1 SANVRDPFIYRA
13 PNATSTWEFYDYH
26 GRLDVQAALGAW
38 TAAYWDAE
46 RRVDAGHGDQRLGTQ
61 TRKWS
66 AGTTTAGDED
76 GEDVILVLVP
86 REEMTWRML
95 AEAYKGARLLICND
109 GRNFGF
115 RASVPGTNE
124 NVGFGD
130 TTTRKRKSSA
140 AADWADRGL
149 TVRRRSTESDGSMW
163 MPRVQRQPNGKTAV
177 GFPLPF
183 YWHHTGMVSTWVFY
197 GYRGQLDH
205 NSAAMAALAAFS
217 AAMHGH
223 EPDGL
228 IGEGTRVWSGTYHDA
243 DTVDLLLNARPNMTW
258 RMLMEGIT
266 GAQMVAYEGKEFQFR
281 ILAEGFDEHV
291 GTGHFTRRVSGSLRR
306 LDVRD
311 ARRFGPPWR
320 LIPAERVPAALSH
333 NRMCV
338 HRACHS
344 VSGKLNDYSMSFPSP
359 YIRHDPDMIS
369 TWEYFGYHGTINVR
383 ACLSAWKA
391 MFVEARQQVVSGRG
405 DEEIGIATRHW
416 PIRSGDDWV
425 DLVVIPRET
434 MTWRMLQEGMVGGL
448 TVCADLES
456 NFSFGVIADGIEGEV
471 GYGEITARPKPSDN
485 GVM

>member
-66 AGTTTAGDED
+66 VGTTTAGDED

-115 RASVPGTNE
+115 RASVPGTKE

-163 MPRVQRQPNGKTAV
+163 MPRVQRQPNGKTRRSSAV

-228 IGEGTRVWSGTYHDA
+228 IGEGTRVWSGTYRDA

-320 LIPAERVPAALSH
+320 LIPAERIPAEQVPAALSH
-333 NRMCV
+333 TRI
-338 HRACHS
+338 
-344 VSGKLNDYSMSFPSP
+344 MSFPNP

-369 TWEYFGYHGTINVR
+369 TWEYFGYHGTIKVR

-434 MTWRMLQEGMVGGL
+434 MTWRMLKEGMVGGL
-448 TVCADLES
+448 TVCADRES